1 MLGAEPRMG
10 DGGNRRITYRPTDG
24 YLRTLLEREGV
35 KARGLTLTEKV
46 MVQMLEGL
54 GYEIGTESA
63 FDKNQDEGTER
74 SALDRDATA
83 GLPLFG
89 AGAPG
94 DEDDQDD

>member
-1 MLGAEPRMG
+1 MG
-10 DGGNRRITYRPTDG
+10 DGCRCRIPYRPTDG

-35 KARGLTLTEKV
+35 KARGVTLTEKV

-63 FDKNQDEGTER
+63 VDKNQDEGAER
-74 SALDRDATA
+74 SVLDRDATA

-89 AGAPG
+89 AVAPG
-94 DEDDQDD
+94 DDDDQDD